1 MIKSITITERQWD
14 TLKNRIKEDYP
25 PSVLLSRSR
34 MKGTLGFTPRRQLVN
49 ERGIQNIPI
58 FHLDFFSDKK
68 KTFFLVKYSDI
79 INDKKEINNV

>member
-1 MIKSITITERQWD
+1 MIKSIMITERQWD

-34 MKGTLGFTPRRQLVN
+34 MKRTLGFTPRRQLVN

-68 KTFFLVKYSDI
+68 KTFFLMKYSDI
-79 INDKKEINNV
+79 INDKEVENV